1 MNVIFGIYFEHSFP
15 IPIIFL
21 LKYLLV
27 DTEIEYEGNVIIQV
41 SDLRKFPHLLDY
53 ELFLLNFLLFLFDF

>member
-1 MNVIFGIYFEHSFP
+1 MYVIFIIYFKHSFP

-27 DTEIEYEGNVIIQV
+27 DTEIEYEGNIIIWV
-41 SDLRKFPHLLDY
+41 VDLREFPHLLDY
-53 ELFLLNFLLFLFDF
+53 ELFFFNPFLLFFDF